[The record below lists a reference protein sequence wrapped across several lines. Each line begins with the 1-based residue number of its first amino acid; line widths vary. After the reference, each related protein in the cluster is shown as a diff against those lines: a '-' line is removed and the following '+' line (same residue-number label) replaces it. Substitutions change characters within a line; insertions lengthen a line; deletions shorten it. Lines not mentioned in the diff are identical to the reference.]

1 MIQKKKKMSYTVS
14 YTFKKIYR
22 NHAIKFTC
30 KKKKKL
36 ISNKKIA
43 CTFGI
48 TGVTS
53 IPTADC

>member
-1 MIQKKKKMSYTVS
+1 MIQKKKKNVS

-30 KKKKKL
+30 KKKKL